1 MKALGYTGNGGDN
14 GKVWLSLKMAL
25 RFFLPHL
32 EMEPISLPMELRQV
46 L

>member
-1 MKALGYTGNGGDN
+1 MKGLGYTDNGGDN
-14 GKVWLSLKMAL
+14 GKVWLILKIAL

-32 EMEPISLPMELRQV
+32 EMEPISLPRELRQV